1 MSSTQLVQDLFAY
14 NEHANQQFI
23 EILSSLETAPEKA
36 IGFIDHIFNAHQIWL
51 NRIQMEAPNFG
62 VWQPHDPNKWF
73 ELNEQL
79 HQRTRTYLDA
89 DPANR
94 SLDATISYQNSKGQ
108 SFTNALKDIYFH
120 VINHSTHHR
129 SQIALLLRQNKII
142 PPASDYI
149 FYKR

>member
-1 MSSTQLVQDLFAY
+1 MSSAHLFQELFDY
-14 NEHANQQFI
+14 NEHANHQFI
-23 EILSSLETAPEKA
+23 KLLNGLETATEKA
-36 IGFIDHIFNAHQIWL
+36 VSFMDHIFNAHQIWL
-51 NRIQMEAPNFG
+51 NRIQMEGPNFG
-62 VWQPHDPNKWF
+62 VWQSHNPDLWSD
-73 ELNEQL
+73 LNEQL
-79 HQRTRTYLDA
+79 HQRTRTYLDT

-94 SLDATISYQNSKGQ
+94 TLDRTVTYRNSKRQ
-108 SFTNALKDIYFH
+108 SFSNSLQDIYFH

>member
-1 MSSTQLVQDLFAY
+1 MSSAHLFQELFDY
-14 NEHANQQFI
+14 NKHANGQFI
-23 EILSSLETAPEKA
+23 KLLTSLETTPEKA
-36 IGFIDHIFNAHQIWL
+36 ISFIDHIFNAHQIWL
-51 NRIQMEAPNFG
+51 NRIQLEGPNFG
-62 VWQPHDPNKWF
+62 VWQSHQPDQWF

-79 HQRTRTYLDA
+79 HQRTLTYLNA

-94 SLDATISYQNSKGQ
+94 TLDSTITYQNSKGQ
-108 SFTNALKDIYFH
+108 SFSNSLQDIYFH

-142 PPASDYI
+142 PPGSDYI